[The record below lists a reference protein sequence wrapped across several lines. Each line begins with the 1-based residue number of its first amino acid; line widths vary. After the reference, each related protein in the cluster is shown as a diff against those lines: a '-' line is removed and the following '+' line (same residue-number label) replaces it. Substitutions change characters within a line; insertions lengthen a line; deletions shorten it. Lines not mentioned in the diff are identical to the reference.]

1 MSDKK
6 FILNADDFGMSQA
19 FNTAVLEGYS
29 SGILKSAS
37 LVANGEAF
45 EEACQEVIPACPDL
59 GVGVHLNVI
68 EGKALCQDLDK
79 LTDGDGNFNNSFG
92 MLLLKSLNTKDNIFM
107 EQLEKEFRAQ
117 IEKVLAH
124 TGVSHIDSH
133 VHVHSIPRI
142 FELAAKLA
150 KEYEIKQIRTQ
161 YEKPYIIPDVFR
173 HLTVKYPVN
182 LIKVALLNFFT
193 LINENTVQKYGLHT
207 NEYLLGVTYTSMMNS
222 LAISYGLMAI
232 RYDKVITEALIHPC
246 RYEDGTVD
254 NHFTE
259 FQITKN
265 MKLKEKIEKLGYEI
279 TNYRELYYSHGSES
293 ECEEKSGV

>member
-1 MSDKK
+1 MSGKK

-45 EEACQEVIPACPDL
+45 EEACEAVIPACPDL

-68 EGKALCQDLDK
+68 EGKSLCQDLDK

-92 MLLLKSLNTKDNIFM
+92 QLLLKSLNKKDNTFM

-142 FELAAKLA
+142 FELVAKLA
-150 KEYEIKQIRTQ
+150 REYEIKQIRTQ

-246 RYEDGTVD
+246 RYKDGTVD